1 MKIKF
6 NFNKTLENL
15 NKSGYH
21 QVSLDTLNTKAC
33 EISLFLCKYAKHS
46 NVPGNHPKDK
56 VLDYLHHEG
65 AKRLSYGE
73 VT

>member
-21 QVSLDTLNTKAC
+21 QVSLETLKTKAR
-33 EISLFLCKYAKHS
+33 EIYLFLCKYAKQS
-46 NVPGNHPKDK
+46 NVPGNPPKDK
-56 VLDYLHHEG
+56 VLDYIHC
-65 AKRLSYGE
+65 KNKQ
-73 VT
+73 